1 MVRKINLTRGENLI
15 KKPHSYARDSK
26 KEPLTNKIIK
36 HLTNTKG
43 ITKCYDTNC
52 QSTNIIYDSNRDEV
66 YCHDCGTVLRQGFTD
81 NQDIILKVLKPETP
95 SEQYKHP
102 IEIKSDNEIYTEYYT
117 PDKATA

>member
-1 MVRKINLTRGENLI
+1 MVRKINLTRGKNLI

-26 KEPLTNKIIK
+26 KEPLTDKIIK

-66 YCHDCGTVLRQGFTD
+66 YCQDCGTVLRQGFNDYEDTILNSQD
-81 NQDIILKVLKPETP
+81 NTLEKPYQNIDYYHDLFQQTEHEILGT
-95 SEQYKHP
+95 
-102 IEIKSDNEIYTEYYT
+102 I
-117 PDKATA
+117 